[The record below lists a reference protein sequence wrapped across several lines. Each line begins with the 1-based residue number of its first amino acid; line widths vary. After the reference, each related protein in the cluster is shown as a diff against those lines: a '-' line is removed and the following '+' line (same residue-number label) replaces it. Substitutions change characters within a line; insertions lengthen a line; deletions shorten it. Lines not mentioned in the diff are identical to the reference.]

1 MCSIQNSLGTV
12 IGFLKV
18 AVTYEP
24 KVSSTLLLQ
33 IFANLLTGFGVFGS
47 EGFHSVWPVKSRQMS
62 IRVAQNDFTGQMKDF
77 DTPLQKI
84 A

>member
-1 MCSIQNSLGTV
+1 MHTNFVEKCHM
-12 IGFLKV
+12 
-18 AVTYEP
+18 
-24 KVSSTLLLQ
+24 ST
-33 IFANLLTGFGVFGS
+33 
-47 EGFHSVWPVKSRQMS
+47 VWPVKSRQMS